1 MKFSDD
7 ALCVVFLFACM
18 YLCVCFALRYY
29 YALLYQWFSV
39 EQVVFLD
46 ISSCSEP
53 EMRAMQILRE
63 RERERE
69 HLVEL

>member
-1 MKFSDD
+1 
-7 ALCVVFLFACM
+7 M
-18 YLCVCFALRYY
+18 YVCVCVFRFEVPLCIVISI
-29 YALLYQWFSV
+29 YQSFSV

-46 ISSCSEP
+46 ISSCPEP

>member
-1 MKFSDD
+1 
-7 ALCVVFLFACM
+7 M
-18 YLCVCFALRYY
+18 YDVCVCFALRYN
-29 YALLYQWFSV
+29 YALLYQGFSV
-39 EQVVFLD
+39 EQVIFLD

-63 RERERE
+63 RE